1 MRGITAS
8 LGARRGGKSGPSRTL
23 ARAAVVIAGLWGL
36 LLLDLRGGARR
47 DAPRVVRA
55 FQAAAP
61 LRAGAAT
68 ADLQPPLPVVRA
80 GYGMPRTVA
89 EHERDPLKARALVL
103 ESGGKRLALVLVDL
117 VLAPEELSRALEAR
131 LADRALDGLLLIA
144 THTHS
149 SVGGFDSR
157 LIAQVV
163 GTGRYRPDVVTAIL
177 SSAERAVRDAERDL
191 VPVSLRTRTS
201 RGIGWAGNR
210 SSPGAD
216 IDDALDLV
224 VFEAAGRRV
233 ATLAIVSAHPT
244 LVERTSPFLSPDY
257 PGVAMA
263 RLETGGGVALLLQGA
278 AGDAAL
284 PTKGVG
290 AVEHAGAAVAQ
301 AAAET
306 AASALPVEPRLGFA
320 DAEVAL
326 PPAEP
331 QAIRPFLLRRPAANL
346 LSPFAPR
353 TGRVSVV
360 AIGDLLLCGVPGE
373 PTALAARAIVDR
385 LPHASAGRRAR
396 VVGLAG
402 GYVGYVDAP
411 ERVRS
416 RSGESGRMWFGVE
429 LFDAIRAGVS
439 AAVERLGATPAS

>member
-1 MRGITAS
+1 MRSGR
-8 LGARRGGKSGPSRTL
+8 GRRFVRI
-23 ARAAVVIAGLWGL
+23 AVVVAGLWGL
-36 LLLDLRGGARR
+36 LLLDLRGGARHEP
-47 DAPRVVRA
+47 PRVVRA
-55 FQAAAP
+55 FHSVGP
-61 LRAGAAT
+61 LRAGAAI

-80 GYGMPRTVA
+80 GYGIPRAVA
-89 EHERDPLKARALVL
+89 ERERDPLKTRALVL

-117 VLAPEELSRALEAR
+117 VLVPGELSRALEAR
-131 LADRALDGLLLIA
+131 LADRAFDGLLLVA

-149 SVGGFDSR
+149 GPGGFDSR
-157 LIAQVV
+157 LLAQVV
-163 GTGRYRPDVVTAIL
+163 GTGRYRADVVAAIL
-177 SSAERAVRDAERDL
+177 SSAERAVRDAERGL
-191 VPVSLRTRTS
+191 APVAVRTRTS
-201 RGIGWAGNR
+201 RGTGWAGNR

-224 VFEAAGRRV
+224 VFEAADRRV

-244 LVERTSPFLSPDY
+244 LVERTSPILSADY

-263 RLETGGGVALLLQGA
+263 RLETAAGGVALLLQGA

-284 PTKGVG
+284 PTKGTG

-306 AASALPVEPRLGFA
+306 AASALPADPRLGFA
-320 DAEVAL
+320 EAEVAL
-326 PPAEP
+326 PPVEP

-353 TGRVSVV
+353 SARVSVV

-373 PTALAARAIVDR
+373 PTALAARAIVDL
-385 LPHASAGRRAR
+385 LPHGSAGRRAR

-402 GYVGYVDAP
+402 GYIGYVDAP

-416 RSGESGRMWFGVE
+416 RSGESGRMWFG
-429 LFDAIRAGVS
+429 AGLYE
-439 AAVERLGATPAS
+439 ALGAGLAAAAAPIG